1 MKAITLVLTIG
12 LVGAGHADSAVTRAT
27 DPPKPIKSLREQG
40 ARIVATMEE
49 GERFP
54 MVTPLISLDGTQ
66 DFGWSPRGRAASL
79 NAGAMTATFIGEML
93 LDLGASPFAAL
104 GALAVG
110 ATLDA
115 AASDTVHEQEAA
127 RPVRAAR

>member
-1 MKAITLVLTIG
+1 M
-12 LVGAGHADSAVTRAT
+12 
-27 DPPKPIKSLREQG
+27 DPPTPIKSLREEG

-54 MVTPLISLDGTQ
+54 MVAPLISLDGTQ
-66 DFGWSPRGRAASL
+66 DFGWRPRGRAASL

-93 LDLGASPFAAL
+93 LGLGASPFAAV

-115 AASDTVHEQEAA
+115 AASDAAAAQEAE
-127 RPVRAAR
+127 RPIGPRALPNR